1 MSLFSGLMMKTAR
14 MVRGRLC
21 LPEVPGSIMPYFL
34 EIERS
39 ESPMTVR
46 TRGIAR
52 RVSSQG
58 RACWPGVLRRRT
70 RELDL
75 NLVVAVGNHIPEPL
89 LVRLDGVDGERGH
102 QAVERLQLVV
112 LEREAAD
119 LGRADGGEVG
129 RVREEDRP
137 LALFPLM
144 EGLPLA
150 LRGVGLEVRHDVAQ
164 AEAAVRGALGVQA
177 HVCHTGVWL
186 KRVHTC
192 RGEVVGEGAGWLL
205 VEIWFER
212 QPAQA
217 RVPDLMSERV
227 SAMVY
232 LRTRCT
238 RAWLSMDATR

>member
-1 MSLFSGLMMKTAR
+1 M
-14 MVRGRLC
+14 
-21 LPEVPGSIMPYFL
+21 
-34 EIERS
+34 
-39 ESPMTVR
+39 
-46 TRGIAR
+46 
-52 RVSSQG
+52 
-58 RACWPGVLRRRT
+58 
-70 RELDL
+70 
-75 NLVVAVGNHIPEPL
+75 
-89 LVRLDGVDGERGH
+89 RLDGVDGERGH

-137 LALFPLM
+137 LALLPLM

-186 KRVHTC
+186 KRVHT
-192 RGEVVGEGAGWLL
+192 
-205 VEIWFER
+205 WFER